1 MTKNEA
7 LEKAQ
12 VTVDNDKRRTILEKR
27 LARLENL
34 IKNESADD
42 PNVIL
47 LEAVAD
53 GVVSWEVLC
62 RELMANVADDAL
74 WTTCSNLGLIEDDM
88 MEASKESDKP
98 VKNEDAGNDVYDA
111 ASQWA
116 RDYIDQLDE
125 DDYWVQQAGSVREA
139 LQIIAD
145 EAADPIVDS
154 CCDDLE
160 SEYAFE
166 LSDSD
171 RDVVASALAAAA
183 EEAMQY
189 MGDDE
194 DWDDGEDWDEDME
207 DEEFESRKRVSRKQ
221 AKNEAA
227 KKPVK
232 KESMKRPA
240 KRSLVS
246 RFHK

>member
-7 LEKAQ
+7 LEKAKE
-12 VTVDNDKRRTILEKR
+12 VIDNDKRAVIIENRI
-27 LARLENL
+27 ARLE
-34 IKNESADD
+34 KMMTEDADD
-42 PNVIL
+42 PAVIL
-47 LEAVAD
+47 MDAVDD
-53 GVVSWEVLC
+53 GYITWETLG
-62 RELMANVADDAL
+62 RELIAQMSVDELWSVCDAL
-74 WTTCSNLGLIEDDM
+74 DLVE
-88 MEASKESDKP
+88 ESKKASDKP
-98 VKNEDAGNDVYDA
+98 VKNEDAGGSVYDA
-111 ASQWA
+111 AYQWA
-116 RDYIDQLDE
+116 QDYLDDIE
-125 DDYWVQQAGSVREA
+125 DDYWTQEAGGVREA

-145 EAADPIVDS
+145 QAADPIVDS

-160 SEYAFE
+160 SDYNFE

-194 DWDDGEDWDEDME
+194 DWDEDME
-207 DEEFESRKRVSRKQ
+207 DEDFESRKRVSRKP

-246 RFHK
+246 RYKK

>member
-12 VTVDNDKRRTILEKR
+12 VTVDNDKRRIILEKR

-74 WTTCSNLGLIEDDM
+74 WTTCSNLGLIEDDDM

-98 VKNEDAGNDVYDA
+98 VKNEDAGNDIYDA
-111 ASQWA
+111 AYQWMKGYA
-116 RDYIDQLDE
+116 EELDE
-125 DDYWVQQAGSVREA
+125 GDYWVQRAGSVRDM
-139 LQIIAD
+139 LQIVAD
-145 EAADPIVDS
+145 KAADPVVDN
-154 CCDDLE
+154 CCM
-160 SEYAFE
+160 E
-166 LSDSD
+166 LGVDETSDD
-171 RDVVASALAAAA
+171 RDVVEDALSAAA

-194 DWDDGEDWDEDME
+194 DMDDEDWDEDWDEDTE
-207 DEEFESRKRVSRKQ
+207 DEEFESHKRVSRKP

-227 KKPVK
+227 KKPMK
-232 KESMKRPA
+232 KESVKRPA

>member
-12 VTVDNDKRRTILEKR
+12 VTVDNDKRRTILERR
-27 LARLENL
+27 LTRLENL

-74 WTTCSNLGLIEDDM
+74 WTTCSNLGLIEDDDM

-98 VKNEDAGNDVYDA
+98 VKNEDAGNNVYDA
-111 ASQWA
+111 AYQWA
-116 RDYIDQLDE
+116 QDYLDDIE
-125 DDYWVQQAGSVREA
+125 DDYWTQEAGGVRKA

-145 EAADPIVDS
+145 QAADPIVDS

-194 DWDDGEDWDEDME
+194 DWDEDDDWDEDME
-207 DEEFESRKRVSRKQ
+207 DEEFESRKRVSRKH